1 MHGSPGP
8 QTKTAL
14 SSVSVFGSEDQ
25 FNLYVLQKTFGL
37 SEQT

>member
-1 MHGSPGP
+1 MHESPGP

-25 FNLYVLQKTFGL
+25 FNMYVLQKTFGL